1 MAYTSK
7 NLHSEHLQVFC
18 TSEPKNAVTVQD
30 SGFSSSLPNAIKSI
44 CGYHRFRAKWLLS
57 NNIHQLTAW
66 AGVCTEFNSH
76 HSTISLGSER
86 TDLAESTFFSVLLLS
101 HLVSN
106 KLHNNWRRSIFLS
119 LGFDFLVQQQ
129 QNENHVKIRNKF
141 RKGIVWMTNLMSKL
155 NIKILLLSTLLR
167 RETLA
172 ILRLNFF
179 LSAKVHHNAHSN
191 TQTQT

>member
-7 NLHSEHLQVFC
+7 NLHSQHLQVFC

-101 HLVSN
+101 HLVSRTN
-106 KLHNNWRRSIFLS
+106 YTIIGVGRFFSLLGSIFLCNNN
-119 LGFDFLVQQQ
+119 QM
-129 QNENHVKIRNKF
+129 KI
-141 RKGIVWMTNLMSKL
+141 
-155 NIKILLLSTLLR
+155 TLKY
-167 RETLA
+167 A
-172 ILRLNFF
+172 INFEKE
-179 LSAKVHHNAHSN
+179 LCKW
-191 TQTQT
+191 QI